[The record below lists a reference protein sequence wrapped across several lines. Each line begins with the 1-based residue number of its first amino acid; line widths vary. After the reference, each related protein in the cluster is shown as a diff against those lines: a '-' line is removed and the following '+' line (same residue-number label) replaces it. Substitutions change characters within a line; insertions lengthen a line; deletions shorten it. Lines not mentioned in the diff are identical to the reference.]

1 MMNYSFN
8 KCILLIVL
16 LLVIIN
22 SKTFPQ
28 ARFAAIGDY
37 GSTGTNELA
46 VANLVKSWN
55 PDFII
60 SLGDNNY
67 EVGSDST
74 IDKNIG
80 QYYHEFIYP
89 YKGNY
94 GDGSLYNKFY
104 PSLGNH
110 DWATQN
116 AEPYLNYFDLP
127 GNERYYDFIGKDIH
141 FFVIDSDPNEPD
153 GIDENSI
160 QANWLKNALQ
170 NSSSQMWKVVYFH
183 HPPYSSGPHGSTS
196 YMRWPFRKWGA
207 DIILSGHEHNY
218 ERLYSDSLFYVVNGL
233 GGKSIYSF
241 LKPIPESLVR
251 YNDNYGA
258 MFIESTSSKMI
269 FKFINVNG
277 FVIDS
282 FTISRDNLIVKPE
295 KYSLYQNSPNPF
307 NSSTIIKYNIPEQSK
322 ISLKVFDILGNEIT
336 TLVDEYKTA
345 GFYEVGFNPNNLASG
360 IYLYKLQVDNFTAT
374 KKMILLR

>member
-1 MMNYSFN
+1 MATNLKVFSQ
-8 KCILLIVL
+8 I
-16 LLVIIN
+16 
-22 SKTFPQ
+22 
-28 ARFAAIGDY
+28 RFAAIGDY
-37 GSTGTNELA
+37 GSAGPNELA

-67 EVGSDST
+67 DVGSDST
-74 IDKNIG
+74 IDANIG

-94 GDGSLYNKFY
+94 GEGSLYNKFF

-110 DWATQN
+110 DWASQN

-127 GNERYYDFIGKDIH
+127 GNERYYDFIEKDIH
-141 FFVIDSDPNEPD
+141 FFVLDSDPNEPD
-153 GIDENSI
+153 GTDENSI
-160 QANWLKNALQ
+160 QAYWLRDALQ

-196 YMRWPFRKWGA
+196 YMRWPFKEWGA
-207 DIILSGHEHNY
+207 NIVLSGHEHNY
-218 ERLYSDSLFYVVNGL
+218 ERLYADSLFFIVNGL

-241 LKPIPESLVR
+241 LESIPESIIR

-258 MFIESTSSKMI
+258 MFIESTNSEMK

-277 FVIDS
+277 FLIDS
-282 FTISRDNLIVKPE
+282 FKITHDNLIVKPE
-295 KYSLYQNSPNPF
+295 RFYLYQNSPNPF
-307 NSSTIIKYNIPEQSK
+307 NSNTIIKYNIPKQSK
-322 ISLKVFDILGNEIT
+322 IIIKVFDILGNKIA
-336 TLVDEYKTA
+336 TLVNEEKSI
-345 GFYEVGFNPNNLASG
+345 GFYSISFNAINLSSG
-360 IYLYKLQVDNFTAT
+360 VYIYSLQTETFYEA
-374 KKMILLR
+374 KKMIYIK